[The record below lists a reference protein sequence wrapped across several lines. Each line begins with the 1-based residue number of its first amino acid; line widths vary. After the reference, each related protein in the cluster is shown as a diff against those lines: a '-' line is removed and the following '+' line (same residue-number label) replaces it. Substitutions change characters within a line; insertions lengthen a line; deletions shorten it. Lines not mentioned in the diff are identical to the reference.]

1 MNNTKWR
8 ECMTLLAS
16 RPVYLQLQ
24 LVGEEDFPLDY
35 EASNQVLS
43 EIMATDCLFVQRRIS
58 YKSIY
63 AIRIAKTVFP
73 AGLADDNVFLL
84 AELKIRLQSIGA
96 FLKRKRDCLEG
107 IPATRQAGAH
117 MHCHRV
123 VRR

>member
-1 MNNTKWR
+1 MSSMMNNTKWR

-43 EIMATDCLFVQRRIS
+43 EIMATDCLFVQRCIR
-58 YKSIY
+58 YKSIN

-73 AGLADDNVFLL
+73 AGFADDNVFLL
-84 AELKIRLQSIGA
+84 AELKIRLQQLGQLPLIEDDQFIVIHGYHD
-96 FLKRKRDCLEG
+96 LMVC
-107 IPATRQAGAH
+107 
-117 MHCHRV
+117 
-123 VRR
+123 

>member
-1 MNNTKWR
+1 MNSMMNNTKWR
-8 ECMTLLAS
+8 ECMTLLACRS
-16 RPVYLQLQ
+16 VYLQLQ

-73 AGLADDNVFLL
+73 SGLTDTNLFLL
-84 AELKIRLQSIGA
+84 TELKIRLQQLGQLPLTEDDKFIFIHGYHD
-96 FLKRKRDCLEG
+96 LMIC
-107 IPATRQAGAH
+107 
-117 MHCHRV
+117 
-123 VRR
+123 

>member
-16 RPVYLQLQ
+16 CPVYLQLQ

-43 EIMATDCLFVQRRIS
+43 EIMATACLFVQRRIR
-58 YKSIY
+58 YKSIN

-84 AELKIRLQSIGA
+84 AELKIRLQQLGQLPLIEDDQFIVIHGYHD
-96 FLKRKRDCLEG
+96 LMVC
-107 IPATRQAGAH
+107 
-117 MHCHRV
+117 
-123 VRR
+123 